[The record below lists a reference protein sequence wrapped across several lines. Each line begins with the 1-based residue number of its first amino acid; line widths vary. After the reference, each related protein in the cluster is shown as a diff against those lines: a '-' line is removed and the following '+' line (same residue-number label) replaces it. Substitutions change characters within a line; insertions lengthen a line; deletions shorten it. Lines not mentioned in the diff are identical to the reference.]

1 MPAKIVLVTG
11 GARSG
16 KSEFAE
22 KYVLH
27 YGAKC
32 AYIATAEILDEEMAE
47 RVRLHK
53 ARRPRTRW
61 INFEA
66 PNAHEV
72 LVEAAREADAV
83 LFDCLTLYM
92 SNLLYGKNAPQGTKE
107 EKAQVVKTEIAKLIE
122 AAEAG
127 GKITVFVTN
136 EVGAGIVPENAM
148 AREYRDI
155 AGWVNQQVA
164 DAADSVFKRSW
175 RGNCA
180 GKCHGTRI
188 PRHCRLGEPAG
199 GGCRGQRILLR
210 GRTGS

>member
-1 MPAKIVLVTG
+1 MPGKLVLVTG

-27 YGAKC
+27 YGARC
-32 AYIATAEILDEEMAE
+32 AYIATAEILDDEMAE
-47 RVRLHK
+47 RVRLHQ
-53 ARRPRTRW
+53 ARRPQTRW

-66 PNAHEV
+66 PYNAYEV
-72 LVEAAREADAV
+72 MQEAAQQADTV

-92 SNLLYGKNAPQGTKE
+92 SNLLYGKNAPEGTTE
-107 EKAQVVKTEIAKLIE
+107 QKAQAVKAEIGKLL
-122 AAEAG
+122 AAARQS
-127 GKITVFVTN
+127 GKTVVFVTN

-164 DAADSVFKRSW
+164 EVADSVFY
-175 RGNCA
+175 CVA
-180 GKCHGTRI
+180 GQAVDMKK
-188 PRHCRLGEPAG
+188 LAFKFEEEN
-199 GGCRGQRILLR
+199 
-210 GRTGS
+210 

>member
-1 MPAKIVLVTG
+1 MQGRIVLVTG

-27 YGAKC
+27 YGEKC
-32 AYIATAEILDEEMAE
+32 AYIATAEIFDDEMAE
-47 RVRLHK
+47 RVRLHQ

-66 PNAHEV
+66 PYEAHEV
-72 LVEAAREADAV
+72 LKTAAQQADIV

-92 SNLLYGKNAPQGTKE
+92 SNLLYGKNAPEGTTE
-107 EKAQVVKTEIAKLIE
+107 QKAQVVKAEIAKLIE
-122 AAEAG
+122 TAG
-127 GKITVFVTN
+127 ACGKTVVFVTN

-148 AREYRDI
+148 AREYRDV

-164 DAADSVFKRSW
+164 ETADNVFY
-175 RGNCA
+175 CVA
-180 GKCHGTRI
+180 GQAVDMKKLAFRFEEDC
-188 PRHCRLGEPAG
+188 
-199 GGCRGQRILLR
+199 
-210 GRTGS
+210 

>member
-1 MPAKIVLVTG
+1 MPGKLVLVTG

-27 YGAKC
+27 YGAMC
-32 AYIATAEILDEEMAE
+32 AYIATAEILDDEMAE

-53 ARRPRTRW
+53 ARRPQTRW

-66 PNAHEV
+66 PYNAHEV
-72 LVEAAREADAV
+72 MKEAAQQADTV

-92 SNLLYGKNAPQGTKE
+92 SNLLYGKNAPEGTTE
-107 EKAQVVKTEIAKLIE
+107 QKAQAVKAEIGKLL
-122 AAEAG
+122 AAAYRS
-127 GKITVFVTN
+127 GKTVVFVTN
-136 EVGAGIVPENAM
+136 EVGAGIVPENAI

-164 DAADSVFKRSW
+164 EAADSVFY
-175 RGNCA
+175 CVA
-180 GKCHGTRI
+180 GQAVDMKK
-188 PRHCRLGEPAG
+188 LAFKFEEEN
-199 GGCRGQRILLR
+199 
-210 GRTGS
+210 

>member
-1 MPAKIVLVTG
+1 MSGKLVLVTG

-32 AYIATAEILDEEMAE
+32 AYIATAEIFDDEMAE

-53 ARRPRTRW
+53 ARRPQTRW

-66 PNAHEV
+66 PYNAHEV
-72 LVEAAREADAV
+72 MKEAAQQADTV

-92 SNLLYGKNAPQGTKE
+92 SNLLYGKNAPEGTTE
-107 EKAQVVKTEIAKLIE
+107 QKAQAVKAEIGKLL
-122 AAEAG
+122 AAARQS
-127 GKITVFVTN
+127 GKTVVFVTN

-164 DAADSVFKRSW
+164 EAADSVFY
-175 RGNCA
+175 CVA
-180 GKCHGTRI
+180 GQAVDMKK
-188 PRHCRLGEPAG
+188 LAFKFEEEN
-199 GGCRGQRILLR
+199 
-210 GRTGS
+210 

>member
-47 RVRLHK
+47 RVSLHK

-66 PNAHEV
+66 PYNAHEV
-72 LVEAAREADAV
+72 LCEAAQEADTV

-92 SNLLYGKNAPQGTKE
+92 SNLLYGQNAPQGTTE
-107 EKAQVVKTEIAKLIE
+107 EKAQVVKAEIAKLIE

-164 DAADSVFKRSW
+164 DAADSVFY
-175 RGNCA
+175 CVA
-180 GKCHGTRI
+180 GQAVDMKK
-188 PRHCRLGEPAG
+188 LAFKFEEE
-199 GGCRGQRILLR
+199 
-210 GRTGS
+210 

>member
-66 PNAHEV
+66 PYNAHEV
-72 LVEAAREADAV
+72 LCEAAQEADAV

-92 SNLLYGKNAPQGTKE
+92 SNLLYGKN
-107 EKAQVVKTEIAKLIE
+107 
-122 AAEAG
+122 
-127 GKITVFVTN
+127 VTRN
-136 EVGAGIVPENAM
+136 M
-148 AREYRDI
+148 
-155 AGWVNQQVA
+155 
-164 DAADSVFKRSW
+164 
-175 RGNCA
+175 
-180 GKCHGTRI
+180 
-188 PRHCRLGEPAG
+188 
-199 GGCRGQRILLR
+199 
-210 GRTGS
+210 

>member
-53 ARRPRTRW
+53 ARRPWTRW

-66 PNAHEV
+66 PYNAHEV
-72 LVEAAREADAV
+72 LCEAAQKAEVV

-92 SNLLYGKNAPQGTKE
+92 SNLLYGKNAPQGTTE
-107 EKAQVVKTEIAKLIE
+107 EKAQIVKAEIAKLIE

-164 DAADSVFKRSW
+164 DAADSVFY
-175 RGNCA
+175 CVA
-180 GKCHGTRI
+180 GQAVDMKK
-188 PRHCRLGEPAG
+188 LAFKFEEE
-199 GGCRGQRILLR
+199 
-210 GRTGS
+210 